1 MLNRCDVMATLAVKD
16 LARARAFYEGQ
27 LGLQLAGPAEPGMA
41 PMRSGSTTLLLYESS
56 YAGTNQA
63 NAATWNVTGDIG
75 ALVRELKERGV
86 RFEHYD
92 LPDTRREGDLHVQG
106 SRRVAWCKDP
116 DGNILCLA
124 QG

>member
-1 MLNRCDVMATLAVKD
+1 MTMLNRCDVMATLAVKD

-41 PMRSGSTTLLLYESS
+41 PMR
-56 YAGTNQA
+56 
-63 NAATWNVTGDIG
+63 
-75 ALVRELKERGV
+75 
-86 RFEHYD
+86 
-92 LPDTRREGDLHVQG
+92 
-106 SRRVAWCKDP
+106 